1 MLRPAVTSK
10 INHWMDFIGFKLN
23 STDTNRDL
31 LTEHYFLET
40 FNFFR
45 KINKKMP
52 EKADFMYF
60 DTYGEEINVKSL
72 TDLQEGFFENLS
84 ELK

>member
-10 INHWMDFIGFKLN
+10 IIHWMDFIGFKLN
-23 STDTNRDL
+23 SSNINSDL

-40 FNFFR
+40 FNLF
-45 KINKKMP
+45 KKSSKTKP

-60 DTYGEEINVKSL
+60 DAYGEEINVKSL